1 MSNKAANTIMAKH
14 NARIGSMFNQHRRTL
29 MRAGTLLLALLLL
42 AASGWAQDF
51 VNSGTLTNHG
61 TLRIR
66 ANLVNTSNGVINN
79 TSTGRIR
86 FVSNTGQFRNEQN
99 NIANITNNGL
109 FIFEGTDN
117 LFTDGTGNAN
127 GSTALGVACNFRVP
141 GNMRYTA
148 NAGTQNVQARYYTN
162 LEMDGPSAKAIP
174 DAVYVSGTYNVTAA
188 SGNRTYS
195 GTFYYD
201 GTGNQTIFAETAPTG
216 AFNRYNNLAI
226 MTGSG
231 ACAAGTSTKTIA
243 DNQTI
248 PLIGDF
254 SSAAG
259 TTLLLEGQLFAVNAT
274 ANGPIT
280 INDPTPGTTLAELRT
295 TGTATYAANVTVTA
309 GLFNVA
315 GGTATVQSGA
325 TLSLAN
331 STNAQLQLGAGTTLD
346 IAGVLQNN
354 LPARTNWN
362 FDATSTIRFTSTAAG
377 QTIPY
382 TVASYP
388 YGNVYTSGGTKSTEA
403 GGDVVM
409 AGNLTVESDNITVA
423 STRVWNMTTASA
435 TVTYSGA
442 GVNSEIVGQMQRAIS
457 GAGSY
462 TFNNAETRVN
472 FTAAGTLPTAMTLAV
487 FPQTNPNNY
496 DNTRDVQRRVT
507 VSWSGSNNWTATF
520 RVGYKTSDIPSTWDA
535 SVNQSNLR
543 FYESPTSGTP
553 EKVSTGNAYTR
564 SAASGAN
571 LGYIELAGIQGI
583 GTPVPNG
590 FRYITSGND
599 LLLRGG
605 PSVIYAIAHGR
616 WSNPATWDE
625 GVEPSPSDEVVI
637 DGYTVHA
644 GYVRTI
650 DNHNVNEANPTQ
662 LATRI
667 TIGSSPN
674 SALLFGSTSGPQ
686 TFSLNV
692 GTGSPGEIINNRV
705 GTATITSGTPD
716 TGSSSIDAGLVV
728 YTTSGNE
735 ITLQAR
741 SLQNNGTLF
750 NFGEIEVGLP

>member
-1 MSNKAANTIMAKH
+1 
-14 NARIGSMFNQHRRTL
+14 MFNQHRRTL

-51 VNSGTLTNHG
+51 VNSGTLTNYG
-61 TLRIR
+61 TLKIK
-66 ANLVNTSNGVINN
+66 ANLVNTATGVINN
-79 TSTGRIR
+79 TSTGKIR
-86 FVSNTGQFRNEQN
+86 FVSNTGQFRNAQSD
-99 NIANITNNGL
+99 ITNITNNGW

-117 LFTDGTGNAN
+117 LFTDGTGNVN

-148 NAGTQNVQARYYTN
+148 SAGTQNVQARYYTN

-201 GTGNQTIFAETAPTG
+201 GTGDQTIFAETAPTG
-216 AFNRYNNLAI
+216 PFNRYNNLAI

-309 GLFNVA
+309 GLFNVV

-331 STNAQLQLGAGTTLD
+331 STNANLQLGANTTLD

-354 LPARTNWN
+354 FPARTNWN
-362 FDATSTIRFTSTAAG
+362 FDVTSTIRFTSTADG

-382 TVASYP
+382 TVETNP
-388 YGNVYTSGGTKSTEA
+388 YGNVHTSGGTKSTES

-423 STRVWNMTTASA
+423 STRVWNMTSTLPTV

-442 GVNSEIVGQMQRAIS
+442 GANSEIVGKMQRKIS
-457 GAGSY
+457 GAGPY
-462 TFNNAETRVN
+462 IFNNAQTQVT
-472 FTAAGTLPTAMTLAV
+472 FTDGTPPTTMTLAV
-487 FPQTNPNNY
+487 LPQTNPNNY
-496 DNTRDVQRRVT
+496 DNTKDVQRKVT
-507 VSWSGSNNWTATF
+507 VSWDGSNNWKATF
-520 RVGYKTSDIPSTWDA
+520 RVGYKESDIPSGTWNP
-535 SVNQSNLR
+535 SVSQSNLR
-543 FYESPTSGTP
+543 FYESPTAGTP

-564 SAASGAN
+564 SPAAGAN
-571 LGYIELAGIQGI
+571 LGYIELAGIQGT
-583 GTPVPNG
+583 GTAVPNG
-590 FRYITSGND
+590 LGNITSGND

-605 PSVIYAIAHGR
+605 PSVFYAIASGR

-637 DGYTVHA
+637 NGFTVHA
-644 GYVRTI
+644 GYRRDI
-650 DNHNVNEANPTQ
+650 DGYDVDEAYPTQ
-662 LATRI
+662 LAAKI
-667 TIGSSPN
+667 TIGNSPN
-674 SALLFGSTSGPQ
+674 SALLFGSTSGPKI
-686 TFSLNV
+686 FSLNMAAA
-692 GTGSPGEIINNRV
+692 GELINNRD

-716 TGSSSIDAGLVV
+716 TGSDYIDAGLVV
-728 YTTSGNE
+728 YTTSGNQ
-735 ITLQAR
+735 ITLQAK

-750 NFGEIEVGLP
+750 NFGEIEVGP

>member
-1 MSNKAANTIMAKH
+1 MAKH
-14 NARIGSMFNQHRRTL
+14 NARIGSMFNQHRHTL

-66 ANLVNTSNGVINN
+66 ANLVNTSTGVINN

-86 FVSNTGQFRNEQN
+86 FVSNTGQFRNAQS
-99 NIANITNNGL
+99 NIANITNNGW
-109 FIFEGTDN
+109 FIFEGTN
-117 LFTDGTGNAN
+117 NQFTDGAGNAS
-127 GSTALGVACNFRVP
+127 GSTALGSACDFRVP

-174 DAVYVSGTYNVTAA
+174 DAVYVSGTYNVVGG

-201 GTGNQTIFAETAPTG
+201 GTGPQTIFPETAPTG
-216 AFNRYNNLAI
+216 SDNRYNNLEI
-226 MTGSG
+226 RTGSG
-231 ACAAGTSTKTIA
+231 TCAVGTSTKTIA

-248 PLIGDF
+248 PLMGNF

-259 TTLLLEGQLFAVNAT
+259 TTLLLQGQLFAVNAT
-274 ANGPIT
+274 ASGPIT

-315 GGTATVQSGA
+315 GGTATVLSGA

-346 IAGVLQNN
+346 IAGDLQNS
-354 LPARTNWN
+354 LLARTNWT
-362 FDATSTIRFTSTAAG
+362 FDATSTIRFTRTAAG

-382 TVASYP
+382 TVVSNP

-409 AGNLTVESDNITVA
+409 AGNNLTVESDDITVA
-423 STRVWNMTTASA
+423 STRVWNMTSTSPTV

-442 GVNSEIVGQMQRAIS
+442 GVNSEIVGKMQRVIS
-457 GAGSY
+457 STGVPY
-462 TFNNAETRVN
+462 TFNNAQTRVN
-472 FTAAGTLPTAMTLAV
+472 FTAGTLPTTMTLAV
-487 FPQTNPNNY
+487 LPQTDPNNY
-496 DNTRDVQRRVT
+496 DNTKDVRRKVT
-507 VSWSGSNNWTATF
+507 VSWDGSSNWTATF
-520 RVGYKTSDIPSTWDA
+520 RVGYKTSDIPTTWGT

-543 FYESPTSGTP
+543 FYESPTAGTP
-553 EKVSTGNAYTR
+553 EKVSTGNTYNR

-571 LGYIELAGIQGI
+571 LGYIELAGIQGT
-583 GTPVPNG
+583 GTAVPNG
-590 FRYITSGND
+590 LGSITSGND

-605 PSVIYAIAHGR
+605 PSVFYPIASGR

-637 DGYTVHA
+637 NGFTVHV
-644 GYVRTI
+644 GYVRAI
-650 DNHNVNEANPTQ
+650 DNYSVNEAYPNQ
-662 LATRI
+662 LAAKI

-674 SALLFGSTSGPQ
+674 SALLFGSTSGAK

-692 GTGSPGEIINNRV
+692 GAGVPGEIINNRA

-716 TGSSSIDAGLVV
+716 TGSSPIDAGLVV

-735 ITLQAR
+735 ITLQAK

-750 NFGEIEVGLP
+750 NFGEIEVGP

>member
-1 MSNKAANTIMAKH
+1 
-14 NARIGSMFNQHRRTL
+14 
-29 MRAGTLLLALLLL
+29 
-42 AASGWAQDF
+42 
-51 VNSGTLTNHG
+51 
-61 TLRIR
+61 
-66 ANLVNTSNGVINN
+66 
-79 TSTGRIR
+79 
-86 FVSNTGQFRNEQN
+86 
-99 NIANITNNGL
+99 
-109 FIFEGTDN
+109 
-117 LFTDGTGNAN
+117 
-127 GSTALGVACNFRVP
+127 
-141 GNMRYTA
+141 MRYTA
-148 NAGTQNVQARYYTN
+148 SSGTQNVQARYYTN

-174 DAVYVSGTYNVTAA
+174 DAVYVSGTYNVVGG

-201 GTGNQTIFAETAPTG
+201 GTGPQTIFAETATTG
-216 AFNRYNNLAI
+216 SDNRYNNLEI
-226 MTGSG
+226 RTGSG
-231 ACAAGTSTKTIA
+231 ICAAGTSTKTIA

-248 PLIGDF
+248 SLMGNF

-259 TTLLLEGQLFAVNAT
+259 TTLLLQGQLFAVNAT

-295 TGTATYAANVTVTA
+295 TGTATYADNVTVTA

-354 LPARTNWN
+354 LPARTNWT

-382 TVASYP
+382 TVASNP
-388 YGNVYTSGGTKSTEA
+388 YGNVYTSGGTKSTES

-423 STRVWNMTTASA
+423 STRVWNMTNASA

-442 GVNSEIVGQMQRAIS
+442 GANSEIVGQMQRAIS
-457 GAGSY
+457 GTGPSY
-462 TFNNAETRVN
+462 TFNNAQTQVT
-472 FTAAGTLPTAMTLAV
+472 FTAGTLPTTMTLAV

-496 DNTRDVQRRVT
+496 DNTKDVQRKVT

-520 RVGYKTSDIPSTWDA
+520 RVGYKDKRHPQHVGS
-535 SVNQSNLR
+535 SVSQSNLR
-543 FYESPTSGTP
+543 FYESPTAGTP
-553 EKVSTGNAYTR
+553 EKVSTGNPYNR
-564 SAASGAN
+564 SAAAGAN
-571 LGYIELAGIQGI
+571 LGYIELAGIQGT
-583 GTPVPNG
+583 GTAVPNG
-590 FRYITSGND
+590 FGYITSGND

-605 PSVIYAIAHGR
+605 PSVFYAIASGR

-637 DGYTVHA
+637 DGFTVHA

-650 DNHNVNEANPTQ
+650 DNYAVNEAYPTQ
-662 LATRI
+662 LAAKI

-674 SALLFGSTSGPQ
+674 SALLFGSTTGPK
-686 TFSLNV
+686 TFSLNMAAA
-692 GTGSPGEIINNRV
+692 GELINNRV

-716 TGSSSIDAGLVV
+716 TGNSPIDAGLVV

-735 ITLQAR
+735 ITLQAK

-750 NFGEIEVGLP
+750 NFGEIEVGP

>member
-1 MSNKAANTIMAKH
+1 MAKH

-61 TLRIR
+61 TLKIK
-66 ANLVNTSNGVINN
+66 ANLVNTSTGVINN
-79 TSTGRIR
+79 ATSTARIR
-86 FVSNTGQFRNEQN
+86 FTSNTGQFRNEQPD
-99 NIANITNNGL
+99 ITKITNNGW

-117 LFTDGTGNAN
+117 LFTDGTGNAS

-148 NAGTQNVQARYYTN
+148 SSGIQNVQARYYTN

-201 GTGNQTIFAETAPTG
+201 GTGNQTIFAETSASGP
-216 AFNRYNNLAI
+216 NNIYNNLEI
-226 MTGSG
+226 RTGSG

-243 DNQTI
+243 DDQTI
-248 PLIGDF
+248 SLLGNF

-259 TTLLLEGQLFAVNAT
+259 TTLLLQGQLFAVNVT

-295 TGTATYAANVTVTA
+295 TGTATYADNVTVTA

-315 GGTATVQSGA
+315 GGTATVQSTS

-331 STNAQLQLGAGTTLD
+331 STDAKLQLDAGATLD

-354 LPARTNWN
+354 LPARTNWT
-362 FDATSTIRFTSTAAG
+362 FDLTSTIRFTSTADG

-382 TVASYP
+382 TVETNP
-388 YGNVYTSGGTKSTEA
+388 YGNVHTSGGTKSTES

-423 STRVWNMTTASA
+423 STRVWNMTSTLPTV

-442 GVNSEIVGQMQRAIS
+442 GANSEIVGKMQRKIS
-457 GAGSY
+457 GAGPY
-462 TFNNAETRVN
+462 IFNNAQTQVT
-472 FTAAGTLPTAMTLAV
+472 FTDGTPPTTMTLAV
-487 FPQTNPNNY
+487 LPQTNPNNY
-496 DNTRDVQRRVT
+496 DNTKDVQRKVT
-507 VSWSGSNNWTATF
+507 VSWDGSNNWKATF
-520 RVGYKTSDIPSTWDA
+520 RVGYKESDIPSGTWNP
-535 SVNQSNLR
+535 SVSQSNLR
-543 FYESPTSGTP
+543 FYESPTAGTP

-564 SAASGAN
+564 SPAAGAN
-571 LGYIELAGIQGI
+571 LGYIQLAGIQG
-583 GTPVPNG
+583 TAAAVPNG

-605 PSVIYAIAHGR
+605 PSVFYAIRSGR
-616 WSNPATWDE
+616 WSNPNTWDE

-637 DGYTVHA
+637 DGFTVHA
-644 GYVRTI
+644 GYVRET
-650 DNHNVNEANPTQ
+650 DNYTGAEEYPER
-662 LATRI
+662 LAAKI
-667 TIGSSPN
+667 TIGDRDN
-674 SALLFGSTSGPQ
+674 SALLFGSPINDRPK
-686 TFSLNV
+686 TFSLNMAAA
-692 GTGSPGEIINNRV
+692 GELINNRF
-705 GTATITSGTPD
+705 GTATITDGEPD
-716 TGSSSIDAGLVV
+716 TSNSPIDAGLVV
-728 YTTSGNE
+728 YNG
-735 ITLQAR
+735 ITLQAK
-741 SLQNNGTLF
+741 SLRNNGTLF
-750 NFGEIEVGLP
+750 NFGEIEVGP

>member
-1 MSNKAANTIMAKH
+1 MLKRAANTIMAKH

-66 ANLVNTSNGVINN
+66 ANLVNTATGEINN
-79 TSTGRIR
+79 TSTGKIR
-86 FVSNTGQFRNEQN
+86 FVSNTGQFRNAQPD
-99 NIANITNNGL
+99 ITKITNNGW

-117 LFTDGTGNAN
+117 LFTDGTGSAS

-148 NAGTQNVQARYYTN
+148 SSGTQNVQARYYTN

-201 GTGNQTIFAETAPTG
+201 GTGDQTIFAETSASGP
-216 AFNRYNNLAI
+216 NNIYNNLEI
-226 MTGSG
+226 RTGSG

-243 DNQTI
+243 DDQTI
-248 PLIGDF
+248 SLLGNF

-259 TTLLLEGQLFAVNAT
+259 TTLLLQGQLFAVNVT

-280 INDPTPGTTLAELRT
+280 INDPTPGTTFAELRT

-315 GGTATVQSGA
+315 GGTATVQSTS

-354 LPARTNWN
+354 LPARTNWT
-362 FDATSTIRFTSTAAG
+362 FDATSTICFTSTAA

-382 TVASYP
+382 TVASNP
-388 YGNVYTSGGTKSTEA
+388 YGNVCTSGGTKSTES

-423 STRVWNMTTASA
+423 STRVWNMTSASA

-442 GVNSEIVGQMQRAIS
+442 GANSEIVGKMQRTIS
-457 GAGSY
+457 GTGSY

-472 FTAAGTLPTAMTLAV
+472 FTAGNAAHNDDVGGLPADQPEQLRQHQGTCSGK
-487 FPQTNPNNY
+487 
-496 DNTRDVQRRVT
+496 VT
-507 VSWSGSNNWTATF
+507 VSWSGSKQLDGNLPRGLQDKRHPRRHVGSFGQSIQLALL
-520 RVGYKTSDIPSTWDA
+520 RVPP
-535 SVNQSNLR
+535 QLELR
-543 FYESPTSGTP
+543 RRSRPGTRTT
-553 EKVSTGNAYTR
+553 VR
-564 SAASGAN
+564 LLSGAN
-571 LGYIELAGIQGI
+571 LGYIELAGIQGT
-583 GTPVPNG
+583 GTAVPNG
-590 FRYITSGND
+590 FGYITSGND
-599 LLLRGG
+599 
-605 PSVIYAIAHGR
+605 P
-616 WSNPATWDE
+616 PA
-625 GVEPSPSDEVVI
+625 
-637 DGYTVHA
+637 
-644 GYVRTI
+644 
-650 DNHNVNEANPTQ
+650 
-662 LATRI
+662 
-667 TIGSSPN
+667 
-674 SALLFGSTSGPQ
+674 
-686 TFSLNV
+686 
-692 GTGSPGEIINNRV
+692 
-705 GTATITSGTPD
+705 
-716 TGSSSIDAGLVV
+716 
-728 YTTSGNE
+728 
-735 ITLQAR
+735 AR
-741 SLQNNGTLF
+741 RSRA
-750 NFGEIEVGLP
+750 

>member
-1 MSNKAANTIMAKH
+1 MAKH
-14 NARIGSMFNQHRRTL
+14 NARIGSMFNQHRHTL

-66 ANLVNTSNGVINN
+66 ANLVNTSTGVINN

-86 FVSNTGQFRNEQN
+86 FVSNTGQFRNAQS
-99 NIANITNNGL
+99 NIANITNNGW

-117 LFTDGTGNAN
+117 LFTDGTGNAS
-127 GSTALGVACNFRVP
+127 GSTALGVACDFRVP

-148 NAGTQNVQARYYTN
+148 SAGTQNAQARYYTN

-174 DAVYVSGTYNVTAA
+174 DAVYVSGTYNVTAT

-201 GTGNQTIFAETAPTG
+201 GTGPQTIFAETAASGPD
-216 AFNRYNNLAI
+216 NRYNNLAI

-248 PLIGDF
+248 SLLGDF

-259 TTLLLEGQLFAVNAT
+259 TTLALEGQLFAVNAT
-274 ANGPIT
+274 AYGPIT
-280 INDPTPGTTLAELRT
+280 INDPTTGSFFAELRT

-331 STNAQLQLGAGTTLD
+331 STNANLQLGANTTLD

-354 LPARTNWN
+354 LPARTNWT
-362 FDATSTIRFTSTAAG
+362 FDGTSTIRFTSTAAG

-382 TVASYP
+382 TVATNP
-388 YGNVYTSGGTKSTEA
+388 YGNVYTSGGTKSTES

-423 STRVWNMTTASA
+423 STRVWNMTNAST

-442 GVNSEIVGQMQRAIS
+442 GANSEIVGQMQRAIS
-457 GAGSY
+457 GTGPY
-462 TFNNAETRVN
+462 TFNNDKTQVT
-472 FTAAGTLPTAMTLAV
+472 FTAGTLPTTMTLAV
-487 FPQTNPNNY
+487 FPQTSPNNY
-496 DNTRDVQRRVT
+496 DNTKDVQRKVT

-520 RVGYKTSDIPSTWDA
+520 RVGYKESDIPGTWDA

-543 FYESPTSGTP
+543 FYESPTAGTP
-553 EKVSTGNAYTR
+553 EKVSTTGNAYNR

-571 LGYIELAGIQGI
+571 LGYIQLAGIQG
-583 GTPVPNG
+583 TATAVPNG
-590 FRYITSGND
+590 LGYITSGND

-605 PSVIYAIAHGR
+605 PSVFYPIASGR
-616 WSNPATWDE
+616 WSNPNTWDE

-637 DGYTVHA
+637 NGFTVHV
-644 GYVRTI
+644 GYVRAI
-650 DNHNVNEANPTQ
+650 DNYSVNEAYPNQ
-662 LATRI
+662 LAAKI

-674 SALLFGSTSGPQ
+674 SALLFGSTSGAK

-692 GTGSPGEIINNRV
+692 GAGVPGEIINNRA

-716 TGSSSIDAGLVV
+716 TGSSPIDAGLVV

-735 ITLQAR
+735 ITLQAK

-750 NFGEIEVGLP
+750 NFGEIEVGP

>member
-1 MSNKAANTIMAKH
+1 MLNRAANTIMAKH

-61 TLRIR
+61 TLKIK
-66 ANLVNTSNGVINN
+66 ANLVNTATGEINN

-86 FVSNTGQFRNEQN
+86 FVSNTGQFRNAQSD
-99 NIANITNNGL
+99 ITKITNNGW

-117 LFTDGTGNAN
+117 LFTDGTGNVN

-141 GNMRYTA
+141 GNMRYYNSD
-148 NAGTQNVQARYYTN
+148 NAVTQNVQARYYTN
-162 LEMDGPSAKAIP
+162 LELDGPSAKAIP
-174 DAVYVSGTYNVTAA
+174 DAVYVSGTYNVVIATC
-188 SGNRTYS
+188 GNRTYS

-201 GTGNQTIFAETAPTG
+201 GTGDQTIFAETFTSG
-216 AFNRYNNLAI
+216 TVNRYDNLEI

-231 ACAAGTSTKTIA
+231 ACAVGGTSIKTIA
-243 DNQTI
+243 DDKTI
-248 PLIGDF
+248 SLKGNF
-254 SSAAG
+254 SSATG
-259 TTLLLEGQLFAVNAT
+259 TTLALEGQLFAVNVT

-280 INDPTPGTTLAELRT
+280 INDPTPGTTFAELRT

-315 GGTATVQSGA
+315 DGTATVQSGA

-354 LPARTNWN
+354 LPARTNWT
-362 FDATSTIRFTSTAAG
+362 FDATSTICFTSTAA

-382 TVASYP
+382 TVASNP
-388 YGNVYTSGGTKSTEA
+388 YGNVCTSGGTKSTES

-423 STRVWNMTTASA
+423 STRVWNMTSASA

-442 GVNSEIVGQMQRAIS
+442 GANSEIVGKMQRTIS
-457 GAGSY
+457 GTGSY

-472 FTAAGTLPTAMTLAV
+472 FTAGTLPTTMTLAV
-487 FPQTNPNNY
+487 FPQTSPNNY
-496 DNTRDVQRRVT
+496 DNTKDVQRKVT
-507 VSWSGSNNWTATF
+507 VSWSGDDNWTATF
-520 RVGYKTSDIPSTWDA
+520 RVGYKESEIPSGVD
-535 SVNQSNLR
+535 QSSLR
-543 FYESPTSGTP
+543 FYESPSSGTP
-553 EKVSTGNAYTR
+553 EKVSTGYAYTR
-564 SAASGAN
+564 LAASGAD
-571 LGYIELAGIQGI
+571 LGYIQLEGIR
-583 GTPVPNG
+583 GTGTAVPNG
-590 FRYITSGND
+590 FGYITSGND

-605 PSVIYAIAHGR
+605 PSVFYAIRSGR
-616 WSNPATWDE
+616 WSNPNTWDE

-637 DGYTVHA
+637 DGFTVHA

-650 DNHNVNEANPTQ
+650 DNYAFNEANPNQ
-662 LATRI
+662 LAAKI
-667 TIGSSPN
+667 TIGNSPN
-674 SALLFGSTSGPQ
+674 SALLFGSTTGPK
-686 TFSLNV
+686 TFSLNMAAA
-692 GTGSPGEIINNRV
+692 GELINNRA
-705 GTATITSGTPD
+705 GGATITSGTPD
-716 TGSSSIDAGLVV
+716 TGSSPIDAGLVV

-735 ITLQAR
+735 ITLQAK

-750 NFGEIEVGLP
+750 NFGEIEVGP

>member
-1 MSNKAANTIMAKH
+1 MSNKAANTTMAKH
-14 NARIGSMFNQHRRTL
+14 NARIGGMFNQHRRTL

-42 AASGWAQDF
+42 AASGWAQNF
-51 VNSGTLTNHG
+51 ENSGRLTNYG

-66 ANLVNTSNGVINN
+66 ANLVNTATGEINN

-86 FVSNTGQFRNEQN
+86 FVSNTGQFQN
-99 NIANITNNGL
+99 AQTDITKITNNGW
-109 FIFEGTDN
+109 FIFEGTN
-117 LFTDGTGNAN
+117 NQFTDGTGINDDFP
-127 GSTALGVACNFRVP
+127 ALGSRCDFRVP

-148 NAGTQNVQARYYTN
+148 SSGTQNVQARYYTN

-174 DAVYVSGTYNVTAA
+174 NAVYVSGTYNVVGG

-201 GTGNQTIFAETAPTG
+201 GTGPQTIFPETAPTG
-216 AFNRYNNLAI
+216 SDNRYNNLDI
-226 MTGSG
+226 RTGSG
-231 ACAAGTSTKTIA
+231 TCAAGTSIKTIA

-248 PLIGDF
+248 SLLGDF

-259 TTLLLEGQLFAVNAT
+259 TTLELEGQLFAANVT

-280 INDPTPGTTLAELRT
+280 INDPTPAATLAELRT
-295 TGTATYAANVTVTA
+295 TGTATYAADVTVTA

-331 STNAQLQLGAGTTLD
+331 STNAQLQLGANTTLD
-346 IAGVLQNN
+346 IAGDLQNN

-382 TVASYP
+382 TVASNP
-388 YGNVYTSGGTKSTEA
+388 YGNVYTSGGTKSTQA

-409 AGNLTVESDNITVA
+409 AGNNLTVESDNITVA
-423 STRVWNMTTASA
+423 STRVWNMTNASA

-442 GVNSEIVGQMQRAIS
+442 GANSEIVGRMQRAIS
-457 GAGSY
+457 NTPGTSY
-462 TFNNAETRVN
+462 TFNNDQTRVT
-472 FTAAGTLPTAMTLAV
+472 FAATPPTTMTLEV
-487 FPQTNPNNY
+487 FPQTNPNNNY
-496 DNTRDVQRRVT
+496 DPTKDVQRRVT
-507 VSWSGSNNWTATF
+507 VSWSGSNDWTATF
-520 RVGYKTSDIPSTWDA
+520 RVGYKQSEIPGGVD
-535 SVNQSNLR
+535 QSSLR
-543 FYESPTSGTP
+543 FYESPSSGSP

-571 LGYIELAGIQGI
+571 LGYIQLAGIR
-583 GTPVPNG
+583 GTVRAAPNG
-590 FRYITSGND
+590 RDSIASGNE

-605 PSVIYAIAHGR
+605 PSVIYAIASGR

-637 DGYTVHA
+637 DGFTVHA
-644 GYVRTI
+644 GYVRAT
-650 DNHNVNEANPTQ
+650 DGYGSNETYPTQ
-662 LATRI
+662 LAAKI
-667 TIGSSPN
+667 TIENRPN
-674 SALLFGSTSGPQ
+674 SALLFGSTSGTK

-692 GTGSPGEIINNRV
+692 GAGVPGEIINNRA

-716 TGSSSIDAGLVV
+716 TGNSPIDAGLVV
-728 YTTSGNE
+728 YTTTGNE
-735 ITLQAR
+735 ITLQAK
-741 SLQNNGTLF
+741 SLRNNGTLF
-750 NFGEIEVGLP
+750 NFGEIEVGP

>member
-1 MSNKAANTIMAKH
+1 
-14 NARIGSMFNQHRRTL
+14 
-29 MRAGTLLLALLLL
+29 
-42 AASGWAQDF
+42 
-51 VNSGTLTNHG
+51 
-61 TLRIR
+61 
-66 ANLVNTSNGVINN
+66 
-79 TSTGRIR
+79 
-86 FVSNTGQFRNEQN
+86 
-99 NIANITNNGL
+99 
-109 FIFEGTDN
+109 
-117 LFTDGTGNAN
+117 
-127 GSTALGVACNFRVP
+127 
-141 GNMRYTA
+141 MRYTA
-148 NAGTQNVQARYYTN
+148 SSGTQNVQARYYTN

-174 DAVYVSGTYNVTAA
+174 DAVYVSGTYNVVSG

-201 GTGNQTIFAETAPTG
+201 GTGDQTIFAETATSG
-216 AFNRYNNLAI
+216 SFNRYNNLEI
-226 MTGSG
+226 RTGSG
-231 ACAAGTSTKTIA
+231 ACAVGTSTKTIA

-248 PLIGDF
+248 SLIGDF
-254 SSAAG
+254 SSADG
-259 TTLLLEGQLFAVNAT
+259 TTLLLQGQLFAVNAT

-280 INDPTPGTTLAELRT
+280 INDPTPAATLAELRT
-295 TGTATYAANVTVTA
+295 TGAATTYAANVTVTA

-331 STNAQLQLGAGTTLD
+331 STNAQLQLGANTTLD
-346 IAGVLQNN
+346 IAGDLQNGW
-354 LPARTNWN
+354 PARTNWT
-362 FDATSTIRFTSTAAG
+362 FDATSTISFTKIADG

-382 TVASYP
+382 TVASNP
-388 YGNVYTSGGTKSTEA
+388 YGNVYTSGGTKSTES

-409 AGNLTVESDNITVA
+409 AGNDLTVQSGNITVA
-423 STRVWNMTTASA
+423 STRVWNMTSASA

-442 GVNSEIVGQMQRAIS
+442 GANSEIVGRMQRAIS
-457 GAGSY
+457 GTPGPSY
-462 TFNNAETRVN
+462 TFNNAQTQVT
-472 FTAAGTLPTAMTLAV
+472 FTAGTPPTTMTLAV

-496 DNTRDVQRRVT
+496 DNTRDVRRQVT
-507 VSWSGSNNWTATF
+507 VSWGGSNNWTATF
-520 RVGYKTSDIPSTWDA
+520 RVGYKTSDIPSTWDP

-553 EKVSTGNAYTR
+553 EKVSTGNAYNR

-571 LGYIELAGIQGI
+571 LGYIELAGIQGT
-583 GTPVPNG
+583 GTAVPNG

-644 GYVRTI
+644 GYVRAT
-650 DNHNVNEANPTQ
+650 DNYGGNEANPTQ

-674 SALLFGSTSGPQ
+674 SALLFGSTSGAR

-692 GTGSPGEIINNRV
+692 GAGSPGEIINNRV

-716 TGSSSIDAGLVV
+716 TGSSPIDAGLVV
-728 YTTSGNE
+728 YTTTGNE